1 MPAKTT
7 TRTATRDKV
16 FTAEERDA
24 MVSRAREVKAARGG
38 AKVDEE
44 PMVLEKI
51 ASMQPADRAMAKRI
65 HALIKAN
72 APSLAPSL
80 WYGMPAYKKDGQLIC
95 FFQDA
100 KKFRTRYAT
109 LGFSDKARLD
119 DGGIWPNAYA
129 VQEMTP
135 AVEAKIVAL
144 VKRAIG

>member
-1 MPAKTT
+1 MTA
-7 TRTATRDKV
+7 RTATKNKV
-16 FTAEERDA
+16 FSAEEREA

-51 ASMQPADRAMAKRI
+51 AAMEPSDRAMAKKI
-65 HALIKAN
+65 HALIRAT
-72 APSLAPSL
+72 APELTPRL
-80 WYGMPAYKKDGQLIC
+80 WYGMPAYYKDGNQIC

-100 KKFRTRYAT
+100 KKFKTRYTT

-135 AVEAKIVAL
+135 AVEAKIIAL
-144 VKRAIG
+144 VKKAVG